1 VETSQTEHWHNGR
14 MERTEAKKFVIT
26 F

>member
-1 VETSQTEHWHNGR
+1 